1 MNRTAVTVIFLLLLG
16 VGALVVAQDVDPV
29 IVYAGY
35 LGDVITYPDPDPN
48 EVESMVV
55 SEGNLETVTGDS
67 APWYGQVVTLEGE
80 IGDFISTR
88 MFTLGEGAALD
99 NDQVLVVNNSVRM
112 FPPEVMEHARIRV
125 TGRIHPSLEAVNQG
139 TPPHF
144 GDLFGR
150 DANATG
156 TMPDSTT
163 DTTATF
169 QGDFTMLNSSL
180 SSYGYVVI
188 ENPVS
193 NLQELDR
200 NLESLTDEQRT
211 QLADALEQ
219 DAVVNETTYPVLSQ
233 ALRDAASALRANDIA
248 SARFGLQAAVEVI
261 NNQAMTM
268 PAIDPTAAGDA
279 ATAPMA
285 IPEMVE
291 PMPATTMM
299 DFSRP
304 NMVEW
309 AYQGLIPNDLNNFT
323 ILEVFSVENVDF
335 VEFAPNVV
343 NASG

>member
-1 MNRTAVTVIFLLLLG
+1 
-16 VGALVVAQDVDPV
+16 
-29 IVYAGY
+29 
-35 LGDVITYPDPDPN
+35 
-48 EVESMVV
+48 
-55 SEGNLETVTGDS
+55 VTGDS

-99 NDQVLVVNNSVRM
+99 NDQVLVVNNSTHT

-150 DANATG
+150 DMNATD
-156 TMPDSTT
+156 TMPDTT
-163 DTTATF
+163 TETTF

-193 NLQELDR
+193 NIQELDR
-200 NLESLTDEQRT
+200 NLESLTDDQRM

-219 DAVVNETTYPVLSQ
+219 DAVVNEVTYPVMSQ
-233 ALRDAASALRANDIA
+233 TLRDAAVALRANDIA
-248 SARFGLQAAVEVI
+248 SARFSLQAAVEVI

-268 PAIDPTAAGDA
+268 PAIDPTVAGDQ
-279 ATAPMA
+279 ATVPTA

-291 PMPATTMM
+291 PLPAMTMM

-309 AYQGLIPNDLNNFT
+309 AYQGLIPNHLNNFT

-335 VEFAPNVV
+335 MEFAPDVV
-343 NASG
+343 NANG

>member
-1 MNRTAVTVIFLLLLG
+1 MKRTAITTVICLWLLG
-16 VGALVVAQDVDPV
+16 LGVLAQDVDPV
-29 IVYAGY
+29 IVYDGY

-48 EVESMVV
+48 EVEGMVV
-55 SEGNLETVTGDS
+55 PEGSLETVTGDS

-99 NDQVLVVNNSVRM
+99 NDQVLVVNNSTHT

-150 DANATG
+150 DMNTTD
-156 TMPDSTT
+156 TMPDTT
-163 DTTATF
+163 TETTF

-193 NLQELDR
+193 NIQELDR
-200 NLESLTDEQRT
+200 NLESLTDDQRM

-219 DAVVNETTYPVLSQ
+219 DAVVNEVTYPVMSQ
-233 ALRDAASALRANDIA
+233 TLRDAAVALRANDIA
-248 SARFGLQAAVEVI
+248 SARFS
-261 NNQAMTM
+261 TR
-268 PAIDPTAAGDA
+268 
-279 ATAPMA
+279 
-285 IPEMVE
+285 
-291 PMPATTMM
+291 
-299 DFSRP
+299 SRP
-304 NMVEW
+304 VTGSSTTG
-309 AYQGLIPNDLNNFT
+309 A
-323 ILEVFSVENVDF
+323 
-335 VEFAPNVV
+335 A
-343 NASG
+343 